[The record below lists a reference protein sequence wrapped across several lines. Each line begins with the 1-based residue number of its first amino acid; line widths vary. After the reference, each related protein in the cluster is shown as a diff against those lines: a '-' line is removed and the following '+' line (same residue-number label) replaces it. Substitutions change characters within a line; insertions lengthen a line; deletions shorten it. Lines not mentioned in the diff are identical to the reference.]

1 MRCTVC
7 RGQAVIDI
15 PRHHSAF
22 CRDHFFEHFRSQVRR
37 AIREWDMLAP
47 GQRVLVAV
55 SGGKDS
61 LALWD
66 VLLDLGYQADGLYLD
81 LGIGDYSCRSLEA
94 CQRFAQEH
102 GATLHVVAV
111 EEQYGLPVP
120 QLARANRRATC
131 AVCGTTK
138 RYTFNRTAR
147 QLGYDVRATGHNLD
161 DEAAALLGNLL
172 HWNVDYLA
180 RQAPVLPARDGLV
193 KRIKP
198 LYRLGERETAAYAVL
213 RRIDYVVDE
222 CPHAVGAKELL
233 YKEALNL
240 IERQSPGSK
249 QSLLF
254 GFLEKGRQFF
264 GIYEPPP
271 LRPCAECG
279 EPTTAQVCAQCRLVR
294 RAREA
299 VAALKPLRRDA
310 PADGEEER

>member
-1 MRCTVC
+1 MRCIVC
-7 RGQAVIDI
+7 RAQAVVDI
-15 PRHHSAF
+15 PRHRSAF
-22 CRDHFFEHFRSQVRR
+22 CRDHFFAYFENQVRR
-37 AIREWDMLAP
+37 AIRDWEMLAP

-66 VLLDLGYQADGLYLD
+66 VLLQLGYEAHGLYLD
-81 LGIGDYSCRSLEA
+81 LGIGDYSRQSREA
-94 CQRFAQEH
+94 CQRFAQER
-102 GATLHVVAV
+102 GAVLHVVV
-111 EEQYGLPVP
+111 VQEEQGLPVP
-120 QLARANRRATC
+120 QLARANRRPTC
-131 AVCGTTK
+131 AVCGTVK
-138 RYTFNRTAR
+138 RYSFNRAAR
-147 QLGYDVRATGHNLD
+147 QLGYDVLATGHNLD

-213 RRIDYVVDE
+213 RRIDYIVDE

-240 IERQSPGSK
+240 IERQSPGTK

-254 GFLEKGRQFF
+254 GFLERGRSFF
-264 GIYEPPP
+264 QAYEPPP
-271 LRPCAECG
+271 LHPCAECG
-279 EPTTAQVCAQCRLVR
+279 EPTTAQVCAQCRIVR
-294 RAREA
+294 RARETVA
-299 VAALKPLRRDA
+299 VIAPL
-310 PADGEEER
+310 EEAG

>member
-1 MRCTVC
+1 MRCTKC
-7 RGQAVIDI
+7 
-15 PRHHSAF
+15 
-22 CRDHFFEHFRSQVRR
+22 RSQEACLEVRR
-37 AIREWDMLAP
+37 HNAAYCEGCFLDFFRDQVVRAIEHEKMFRRDD
-47 GQRVLVAV
+47 RVLVAV

-111 EEQYGLPVP
+111 EERYGLPVP

-147 QLGYDVRATGHNLD
+147 QLGYDVLATGHNLD

-279 EPTTAQVCAQCRLVR
+279 EPTTAEVCAQCRTVR

-299 VAALKPLRRDA
+299 VAFISPT
-310 PADGEEER
+310 GEEG